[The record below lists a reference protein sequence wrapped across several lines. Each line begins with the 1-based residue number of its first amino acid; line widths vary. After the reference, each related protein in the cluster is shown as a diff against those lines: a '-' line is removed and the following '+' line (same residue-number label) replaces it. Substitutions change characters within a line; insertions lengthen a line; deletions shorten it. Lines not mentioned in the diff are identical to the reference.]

1 MKTILTACLL
11 IVATGLKAQQSK
23 PIMNASSTELKV
35 VCKLTTPELQKR
47 KATVIAELKS
57 LVLSRQ
63 ELVNG
68 YSYKFEA
75 TDKILDKLILFIKTE
90 RQCCDF
96 FTFQLTVEEDN
107 ALFTITG
114 PEGAKEFL
122 KEEVDL

>member
-1 MKTILTACLL
+1 MI
-11 IVATGLKAQQSK
+11 ISVVTGLKAQQNR
-23 PIMNASSTELKV
+23 PVMNTPSIESKV

-57 LVLSRQ
+57 LILSRQ

-75 TDKILDKLILFIKTE
+75 TDEILDKLNLFIKTE
-90 RQCCDF
+90 RMCCDF
-96 FTFQLTVEEDN
+96 FTFQLTIEESSAIFN
-107 ALFTITG
+107 ITG